1 MSGWSERV
9 MGQKGFFDVERRL
22 EAISGKGDPLE
33 TIKKMVRWEDFRAD
47 IEAVTETKPEE
58 RKSNAGRK
66 PYDTILKFKIV
77 VLQSLHNLSDEQSEY
92 LIRDRLSF
100 MRFLDLELEEA
111 VPDATTIWLFREALA
126 EAGLI
131 DQLFERFGQHL
142 EAAGYIA
149 RGGQI
154 IDATIVSVPKQR
166 NTKEENEAIKAGKTP
181 QGWEKQ
187 PAKNAQKD
195 TDARW
200 TKKND
205 ESFYGYKNH
214 VGVDKAHK
222 LIRKWDATDAA
233 VHDSQ
238 KLDDVLDFSNT
249 GKEVWADSAYRSVQ
263 IEAGLKEKGLQ
274 SRIHRRAARNR
285 PLSERQKS
293 ANTTRSKV
301 RARVEHVF
309 GHQQGS
315 MGGKIVRTIGI
326 LRARFKIGMMNLGY
340 NIRRLVQLERVAA
353 CKRTARSPARRQN
366 GPRSGTHLRTSA
378 ATARSAE
385 AELAES
391 WYCSRCPQGIFGEP
405 TQYRVHG
412 RFRST
417 ELPRRAMRLWA
428 QACPLDQLR
437 ECAQRNDSRR
447 LVQSAICRLSQRLC
461 HAPHGRFRHPE
472 LE

>member
-1 MSGWSERV
+1 MGGWSERV
-9 MGQKGFFDVERRL
+9 MGEKGFFDVERRL
-22 EAISGKGDPLE
+22 EAISALGDPLE
-33 TIKKMVRWEDFRAD
+33 TIKKIVPWEDFRTD
-47 IEAVTETKPEE
+47 IEAVTETKPEQ

-66 PYDTILKFKIV
+66 PYDTILKFKIM
-77 VLQSLHNLSDEQSEY
+77 VLQSLHNLSDDRTES

-100 MRFLDLELEEA
+100 MRFLDLELEDP

-126 EAGLI
+126 QAGLI
-131 DQLFERFGQHL
+131 DRLFARFGQHL

-200 TKKND
+200 TKRNN

-214 VGVDKAHK
+214 VGVDKAYK

-238 KLDDVLDFSNT
+238 KLDDVLDLSNT
-249 GKEVWADSAYRSVQ
+249 DKKVWADSAYRSVQ

-274 SRIHRRAARNR
+274 SRIHRCAARNC

-301 RARVEHVF
+301 RARIEHVF

-326 LRARFKIGMMNLGY
+326 VRARFKIGMMNLGY
-340 NIRRLVQLERVAA
+340 NIRRLA
-353 CKRTARSPARRQN
+353 SS
-366 GPRSGTHLRTSA
+366 SGWRLR
-378 ATARSAE
+378 
-385 AELAES
+385 
-391 WYCSRCPQGIFGEP
+391 
-405 TQYRVHG
+405 
-412 RFRST
+412 
-417 ELPRRAMRLWA
+417 
-428 QACPLDQLR
+428 PL
-437 ECAQRNDSRR
+437 ECAHGWSPCGVVQRGRAVARQASKRPPMRDS
-447 LVQSAICRLSQRLC
+447 
-461 HAPHGRFRHPE
+461 PRH
-472 LE
+472 